1 MGTTNHYQNGGGG
14 MLTFSPDGSRLIRY
28 HPYDDGFFLFDF
40 DRTTGQLSNYRRIPV
55 TDSLVLDGGACFSP
69 SGRFLYVGTYW
80 DLYQY
85 DLESTDIKGSEV
97 HIAHYDG
104 YKTKGILRAMI
115 GRMQWGPDCKIYVNC
130 RNSMDA
136 LHVIHRPNEKGIA
149 CDFRPHDL
157 KLPQT
162 HSGTLPYFP
171 NYRQGLAPLCD
182 PELTV
187 SVSEVPVLP
196 EVYVFP
202 NPARDRMHISVREE
216 SSNAGRLQI
225 YNTAGQRIKESAMVS
240 GMNEYEIE
248 VSGWQSGIYFYVI
261 YLNDGRMMNGKFVVE

>member
-1 MGTTNHYQNGGGG
+1 MVKHSNNQDWWIVIKKFIRGSYDKFLLSNGNFQLVNQQEIGDTTNHYQKWRYAYFF
-14 MLTFSPDGSRLIRY
+14 TDGSRLIRY

-115 GRMQWGPDCKIYVNC
+115 GRMHGV
-130 RNSMDA
+130 
-136 LHVIHRPNEKGIA
+136 
-149 CDFRPHDL
+149 
-157 KLPQT
+157 
-162 HSGTLPYFP
+162 
-171 NYRQGLAPLCD
+171 
-182 PELTV
+182 LTV
-187 SVSEVPVLP
+187 KSMS
-196 EVYVFP
+196 
-202 NPARDRMHISVREE
+202 I
-216 SSNAGRLQI
+216 AGIVWMLC
-225 YNTAGQRIKESAMVS
+225 M
-240 GMNEYEIE
+240 
-248 VSGWQSGIYFYVI
+248 
-261 YLNDGRMMNGKFVVE
+261 

>member
-1 MGTTNHYQNGGGG
+1 M
-14 MLTFSPDGSRLIRY
+14 
-28 HPYDDGFFLFDF
+28 
-40 DRTTGQLSNYRRIPV
+40 

-104 YKTKGILRAMI
+104 YRSKGIFRAMI

-130 RNSMDA
+130 RSSMDA

-157 KLPQT
+157 KLPQL
-162 HSGTLPYFP
+162 HGGTLPYFP
-171 NYRQGLAPLCD
+171 NYRLGLAPLCD

-202 NPARDRMHISVREE
+202 NPSRDRIHISVREG